1 MQHAKFYEALKSL
14 SDAGI
19 DFILVGGLA
28 AIIQGAPVVTQDVDV
43 VFCRASEN
51 VARILQWLERSDA
64 IFRIQPHR
72 MLRPNQSHVAAGKH
86 LNLLTVYGPVDLLGT
101 AGEGLGYEELLP
113 HSPEMEIGDLLRIRV
128 LDLKTIIS
136 IKEKIGSEKDLAVLP
151 TLRQTLAELK
161 RSKP

>member
-1 MQHAKFYEALKSL
+1 MQNARFYGALRSL

-28 AIIQGAPVVTQDVDV
+28 AIIQGAPVVTRDVDV
-43 VFCRASEN
+43 VFSRASEN
-51 VARILQWLERSDA
+51 LTRILRWLERSDA
-64 IFRIQPHR
+64 IFRIQPDR
-72 MLRPNQSHVAAGKH
+72 KLRPNQSHVAAGKH

-113 HSPEMEIGDLLRIRV
+113 NSPEIEIDDSLRIRV
-128 LDLKTIIS
+128 LDLGTIIS

-151 TLRQTLAELK
+151 TLRSTLEELK
-161 RSKP
+161 RGKS

>member
-14 SDAGI
+14 SEAGI

-43 VFCRASEN
+43 VFSRTSEN
-51 VARILQWLERSDA
+51 VARILQWLDRSEA
-64 IFRIQPHR
+64 IFRMQPHKR
-72 MLRPNQSHVAAGKH
+72 IRPMQSHVAAGKH
-86 LNLLTVYGPVDLLGT
+86 LNLLTVYGPLDLLGT

-113 HSPEMEIGDLLRIRV
+113 NSPEVELDDSLRIRV
-128 LDLKTIIS
+128 LDLGTIIS

-161 RSKP
+161 RSKS

>member
-14 SDAGI
+14 SEAGI

-43 VFCRASEN
+43 VFCRDSEN
-51 VARILQWLERSDA
+51 VARIVPWLDRSDA
-64 IFRIQPHR
+64 IFRIQPYK
-72 MLRPNQSHVAAGKH
+72 MLRPNQGHVAAGKH

-113 HSPEMEIGDLLRIRV
+113 NSPKIEIGDSLRIRV
-128 LDLKTIIS
+128 LDLGTIVS

-151 TLRQTLAELK
+151 TLRRTLEELK
-161 RSKP
+161 RPKP